1 LIAHRLPKIPQSGH
15 FKKGEATLAAVAK
28 YIRGLLERGQ
38 HHFTTGDAVQA
49 LGGDRKPISRALKRL
64 ILKKELASPQRSFYV
79 IVPPEYSV
87 LGCLPA
93 EQFIPQ
99 LMEKAGE
106 PYHVGLLS
114 AAQLHGA
121 AHHRPQRFQVM
132 VGKPRSGIECGKICV
147 DFHVRK
153 DLRQVKT
160 VAMNTPRGPVR
171 VSSPEMTAL
180 ELVGYVKH
188 AGGLDNVA
196 TVLVDLAEVIDG
208 ARLVKEAAQAPLA
221 WSQRLGFLLD
231 LVEAKEAAST
241 LLPYVKEH
249 ATRVAPLDAALPRT
263 GSKRSERWRI
273 AINKNVEVDS

>member
-1 LIAHRLPKIPQSGH
+1 MSAI
-15 FKKGEATLAAVAK
+15 AK
-28 YIRGLLERGQ
+28 YVKGLLERGQ

-64 ILKKELASPQRSFYV
+64 IYKGELASPQRSFYV
-79 IVPPEYSV
+79 VVPPEYRV

-93 EQFIPQ
+93 EQFIPH
-99 LMEKAGE
+99 LMETLGE

-121 AHHRPQRFQVM
+121 AHQRPQRFQVM
-132 VGKPRSGIECGKICV
+132 VGRPRAAVECGRVLV

-153 DLRQVKT
+153 DLERVTT

-171 VSSPEMTAL
+171 VSSPEATAL
-180 ELVGYVKH
+180 ELVGYAKH

-196 TVLVDLAEVIDG
+196 TVLADLAEVLDG
-208 ARLVKEAAQAPLA
+208 ARLAEEAVKAPLA
-221 WSQRLGFLLD
+221 WSQRLGYLLD
-231 LVEAKEAAST
+231 LVEAGEVAGA
-241 LLPYVKEH
+241 LLPYVAEH

-263 GSKRSERWRI
+263 GNKRSERWRI
-273 AINKNVEVDS
+273 AINTEVEVDS